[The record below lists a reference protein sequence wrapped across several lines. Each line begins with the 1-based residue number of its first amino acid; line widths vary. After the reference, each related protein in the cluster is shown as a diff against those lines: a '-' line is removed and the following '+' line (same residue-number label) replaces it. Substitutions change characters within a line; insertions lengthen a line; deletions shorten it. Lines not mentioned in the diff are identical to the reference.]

1 MEALNTEGGVAP
13 SSQDLQTSGCTEVR
27 WRRSARPT
35 PSTFSTGTAQTL
47 GERKER
53 PVPGSHHKARLSQ
66 HESATPT
73 APLLSPRSQPT
84 SSSGATPNPAGEG
97 GGGTAAT
104 RPFHPTQTAAASSA
118 RFPNTGG
125 SRCVVQLRPERA
137 EGARRHHCSR
147 RPPAGAKPDGRRSQ
161 CVRGITGPPA
171 LPPRPRLNSHKAHR
185 DEAAGTGLGRGGR
198 GEQGT
203 ATAAAR
209 RFPSGTAIGAAPPAA
224 LPPATTA
231 RPALRHRPPPGH
243 TPPARARTDTPPAG
257 HRDTHI

>member
-1 MEALNTEGGVAP
+1 MLSLRPLRTCRLQDVLKYTGEEAP
-13 SSQDLQTSGCTEVR
+13 
-27 WRRSARPT
+27 ARHL
-35 PSTFSTGTAQTL
+35 STFSTGTAQTL

-53 PVPGSHHKARLSQ
+53 PVPGSHRKARLSQ

-147 RPPAGAKPDGRRSQ
+147 RPPAGAKPDGRRSR

-185 DEAAGTGLGRGGR
+185 DEAAGKGLRGV
-198 GEQGT
+198 
-203 ATAAAR
+203 
-209 RFPSGTAIGAAPPAA
+209 GAQKWL
-224 LPPATTA
+224 LPV
-231 RPALRHRPPPGH
+231 
-243 TPPARARTDTPPAG
+243 
-257 HRDTHI
+257 